1 MNQQEQA
8 TKSAAIFQDTINGT
22 NDPTPWPVTMW
33 ASSGDTIWT
42 AGTARTAGEDSV
54 GMIYGPG
61 DTIVHRNTIAGDTT
75 RATESFAIRPAD
87 GQSPMDAML
96 AGIEQ
101 WNHRHPDRWDTVAE
115 PGRYRM
121 TDPTTGRPL
130 PMGWSDSLAVA
141 ASAAGRL
148 DPDLLQASLM
158 QNAVE
163 HEPRPCVFFLEDNG
177 YDLMVFSWHQ
187 NQQGLFDAMT
197 FKHLQYDDLSMQVTT
212 ISHSEDMRESFPAKT
227 MSDGELLTQSRVYR
241 DEYQHWREQ
250 DGGPVAQ
257 GMTGRVMRSGLLKPG
272 LEQKPLLNLN
282 DGRRAPDWDEFTD
295 QAAISILQGR
305 PVSPTPALPQ
315 QERTGRSAD
324 PADETPERQEPAH
337 ATTATR
343 QVWPNAWVAN
353 RLAHIYILHAKDGRD
368 WPKMIVGLPRG
379 TVIDGQDLTGWATD
393 MFMSGKNQS
402 QKNEGRAVNLRFR
415 PGTPVELFTGRGA
428 ERRTVQV
435 DPQTLVQ
442 AIIDAQKRSRDAEE
456 TLDTASVELASKTVE
471 ESWPQISRMQGR
483 FTEYQRA
490 GTYKPVVAMKW
501 ARRLVDR
508 TAETD
513 EGRWTS
519 RQRRQAAGLLIQ
531 ELAAAQETLAEPFA
545 HEDEYRQKQAE
556 LERLTSK
563 PDETRETEGRDQK
576 TTQKERSENMPLT
589 QENVRRLL
597 EQDPDITGIT
607 QGGNAMGNYLEAR
620 LTDGRAVQIDFHDNP
635 AWKDT
640 DRLAGRIEV
649 SYANRPQAEWQYDDN
664 DMADREHTVID
675 PSDPDAEGRLAK
687 AVKAREDAG
696 YLVTKV
702 EEDPAI
708 LYERHRKASCL
719 HASHIL
725 ERYDSPDPTAVGILH
740 GIVSEVNAHDPEND
754 IAAYLTYPSDK
765 AVQLAGDGLT
775 EADIAEKREMGGWDP
790 RTDPL
795 MRINEQGDWTGVT
808 QQQADQLVWDNRDEI
823 LARASYDS
831 ELSTWTL
838 HQLDQLKEPQP
849 AQSLDRD
856 RPEPDREAPAQTES
870 TTKRRGPRL

>member
-177 YDLMVFSWHQ
+177 YDLMVFSWHR

-197 FKHLQYDDLSMQVTT
+197 FKHLQYDDLSMQITT
-212 ISHSEDMRESFPAKT
+212 ISHSEDMRESFPAKS

-250 DGGPVAQ
+250 DGGSVAQ

-315 QERTGRSAD
+315 QEQPAQSAD
-324 PADETPERQEPAH
+324 PATETQTPAW
-337 ATTATR
+337 TAAMAK

-353 RLAHIYILHAKDGRD
+353 RLAHTYILRAKDGRD

-393 MFMSGKNQS
+393 MFMSGKNQR
-402 QKNEGRAVNLRFR
+402 QKNEGRAVNLRFK
-415 PGTPVELFTGRGA
+415 PDTPVELFTGRGT
-428 ERRTVQV
+428 ERRTMQV

-442 AIIDAQKRSRDAEE
+442 TIIDAQKRNRDAEE
-456 TLDTASVELASKTVE
+456 TLDTASVELADKTVD

-490 GTYKPVVAMKW
+490 GTYKPAVAMKW

>member
-177 YDLMVFSWHQ
+177 YDLMVFSWHR

-197 FKHLQYDDLSMQVTT
+197 FKHLQYDDLSMQITT
-212 ISHSEDMRESFPAKT
+212 ISHSEDMRESFPAKS

-250 DGGPVAQ
+250 DGGSVAQ
-257 GMTGRVMRSGLLKPG
+257 GMTGRVMRSGLLKSG

-315 QERTGRSAD
+315 QEQPAQSAD
-324 PADETPERQEPAH
+324 PATETQTPAW
-337 ATTATR
+337 TAAMAK

-353 RLAHIYILHAKDGRD
+353 RLAHTYILRAKDGRD

-393 MFMSGKNQS
+393 MFMSGKNQR
-402 QKNEGRAVNLRFR
+402 QKNEGRAVNLRFK
-415 PGTPVELFTGRGA
+415 PDTPVELFTGRGT
-428 ERRTVQV
+428 ERRTMQV

-442 AIIDAQKRSRDAEE
+442 TIIDAQKRNRDAEE
-456 TLDTASVELASKTVE
+456 TLDTASVELADKTVE

-490 GTYKPVVAMKW
+490 GTYKPAVAMKW

>member
-8 TKSAAIFQDTINGT
+8 TKRAAIFQDTINGT

-54 GMIYGPG
+54 GMIYAPG
-61 DTIVHRNTIAGDTT
+61 ETIAHRNTIAGDTT
-75 RATESFAIRPAD
+75 RATESFAIRPES

-101 WNHRHPDRWDTVAE
+101 WDHRHPDQWDTVTT
-115 PGRYRM
+115 PGEYRM

-241 DEYQHWREQ
+241 DEYQFWREH
-250 DGGPVAQ
+250 DGGPVAH

-483 FTEYQRA
+483 FTEYRCLCSMVLR
-490 GTYKPVVAMKW
+490 PVE
-501 ARRLVDR
+501 RLVF
-508 TAETD
+508 
-513 EGRWTS
+513 S
-519 RQRRQAAGLLIQ
+519 
-531 ELAAAQETLAEPFA
+531 P
-545 HEDEYRQKQAE
+545 
-556 LERLTSK
+556 
-563 PDETRETEGRDQK
+563 
-576 TTQKERSENMPLT
+576 KER
-589 QENVRRLL
+589 
-597 EQDPDITGIT
+597 
-607 QGGNAMGNYLEAR
+607 
-620 LTDGRAVQIDFHDNP
+620 
-635 AWKDT
+635 
-640 DRLAGRIEV
+640 
-649 SYANRPQAEWQYDDN
+649 
-664 DMADREHTVID
+664 
-675 PSDPDAEGRLAK
+675 
-687 AVKAREDAG
+687 
-696 YLVTKV
+696 
-702 EEDPAI
+702 
-708 LYERHRKASCL
+708 
-719 HASHIL
+719 
-725 ERYDSPDPTAVGILH
+725 
-740 GIVSEVNAHDPEND
+740 
-754 IAAYLTYPSDK
+754 
-765 AVQLAGDGLT
+765 
-775 EADIAEKREMGGWDP
+775 
-790 RTDPL
+790 
-795 MRINEQGDWTGVT
+795 
-808 QQQADQLVWDNRDEI
+808 
-823 LARASYDS
+823 
-831 ELSTWTL
+831 
-838 HQLDQLKEPQP
+838 
-849 AQSLDRD
+849 
-856 RPEPDREAPAQTES
+856 
-870 TTKRRGPRL
+870 

>member
-8 TKSAAIFQDTINGT
+8 TKHAAIFQDTINGT

-54 GMIYGPG
+54 GMIYDPG
-61 DTIVHRNTIAGDTT
+61 DTIVHRNTIAGDVT

-87 GQSPMDAML
+87 GQSPMDTML

-101 WNHRHPDRWDTVAE
+101 WNHRHPDRWDTVAT
-115 PGRYRM
+115 PGQYRM
-121 TDPTTGRPL
+121 TDPTTGRQL
-130 PMGWSDSLAVA
+130 PMGWSASLAAA

-177 YDLMVFSWHQ
+177 YDLMVFSWHR
-187 NQQGLFDAMT
+187 NQQGLFDAMS

-212 ISHSEDMRESFPAKT
+212 ISHSEDMSEPFPAKT

-250 DGGPVAQ
+250 DGGTVAQ

-295 QAAISILQGR
+295 QAAISILQGQ
-305 PVSPTPALPQ
+305 PISPTPALPQ
-315 QERTGRSAD
+315 QEQ
-324 PADETPERQEPAH
+324 PERDTDPTAVTQTPARTAA
-337 ATTATR
+337 ATK

-353 RLAHIYILHAKDGRD
+353 RLAHTYILHAKDGRD

-393 MFMSGKNQS
+393 MFMSGKNQR
-402 QKNEGRAVNLRFR
+402 QKNEGRAVNLRFK
-415 PGTPVELFTGRGA
+415 PDTPVELFTGRGT
-428 ERRTVQV
+428 ERRTMQV

-442 AIIDAQKRSRDAEE
+442 AIIDAQKRNRDAEE
-456 TLDTASVELASKTVE
+456 TLDTASVKLASKTVE

-490 GTYKPVVAMKW
+490 GTYKPAVAMKW

-635 AWKDT
+635 A
-640 DRLAGRIEV
+640 
-649 SYANRPQAEWQYDDN
+649 
-664 DMADREHTVID
+664 
-675 PSDPDAEGRLAK
+675 
-687 AVKAREDAG
+687 
-696 YLVTKV
+696 
-702 EEDPAI
+702 
-708 LYERHRKASCL
+708 
-719 HASHIL
+719 
-725 ERYDSPDPTAVGILH
+725 
-740 GIVSEVNAHDPEND
+740 
-754 IAAYLTYPSDK
+754 
-765 AVQLAGDGLT
+765 
-775 EADIAEKREMGGWDP
+775 
-790 RTDPL
+790 
-795 MRINEQGDWTGVT
+795 
-808 QQQADQLVWDNRDEI
+808 
-823 LARASYDS
+823 
-831 ELSTWTL
+831 
-838 HQLDQLKEPQP
+838 
-849 AQSLDRD
+849 
-856 RPEPDREAPAQTES
+856 
-870 TTKRRGPRL
+870 

>member
-177 YDLMVFSWHQ
+177 YDLMVFSWHR

-197 FKHLQYDDLSMQVTT
+197 FKHLQYDDLSMQITT
-212 ISHSEDMRESFPAKT
+212 ISHSEDMRESFPAKS

-250 DGGPVAQ
+250 DGGSVAQ

-305 PVSPTPALPQ
+305 PVSQTPALPQ
-315 QERTGRSAD
+315 QEQPAQSAD
-324 PADETPERQEPAH
+324 PATETQTPAW
-337 ATTATR
+337 TAAMAK

-353 RLAHIYILHAKDGRD
+353 RLAHTYILRAKDGRD

-393 MFMSGKNQS
+393 MFMSGKNQR
-402 QKNEGRAVNLRFR
+402 QKNEGRAVNLRFK
-415 PGTPVELFTGRGA
+415 PDTPVELFTGRGT
-428 ERRTVQV
+428 ERRTMQV

-442 AIIDAQKRSRDAEE
+442 TIIDAQKRNRDAEE
-456 TLDTASVELASKTVE
+456 TLDTASVELADKTVE

-490 GTYKPVVAMKW
+490 GTYKPAVAMKW

>member
-1 MNQQEQA
+1 MRDYRYVTEGTFDAYSYQTVERKQRFISQLMSSKSPAREAADLDADVVTLANIKALATGDPDIQRRMTLENEINQLKLLRASWAQQKADTRRDIGQQLQPRVELLRRIIREKADDKPLASKALSIHQTARMNGRWEGM
-8 TKSAAIFQDTINGT
+8 TINGQ
-22 NDPTPWPVTMW
+22 PVADRQT
-33 ASSGDTIWT
+33 ACRLLHQAAHQAHDGDTIAEYDGLPVIAHRAAASGRIT
-42 AGTARTAGEDSV
+42 LAVKAVHEHESGTE
-54 GMIYGPG
+54 MPGPYLTG
-61 DTIVHRNTIAGDTT
+61 PSSIV
-75 RATESFAIRPAD
+75 S
-87 GQSPMDAML
+87 QL
-96 AGIEQ
+96 
-101 WNHRHPDRWDTVAE
+101 DRLVRSMA
-115 PGRYRM
+115 
-121 TDPTTGRPL
+121 TDPG
-130 PMGWSDSLAVA
+130 
-141 ASAAGRL
+141 
-148 DPDLLQASLM
+148 
-158 QNAVE
+158 
-163 HEPRPCVFFLEDNG
+163 
-177 YDLMVFSWHQ
+177 
-187 NQQGLFDAMT
+187 
-197 FKHLQYDDLSMQVTT
+197 K
-212 ISHSEDMRESFPAKT
+212 
-227 MSDGELLTQSRVYR
+227 LT
-241 DEYQHWREQ
+241 E
-250 DGGPVAQ
+250 
-257 GMTGRVMRSGLLKPG
+257 
-272 LEQKPLLNLN
+272 
-282 DGRRAPDWDEFTD
+282 
-295 QAAISILQGR
+295 
-305 PVSPTPALPQ
+305 
-315 QERTGRSAD
+315 
-324 PADETPERQEPAH
+324 
-337 ATTATR
+337 
-343 QVWPNAWVAN
+343 
-353 RLAHIYILHAKDGRD
+353 RLAD
-368 WPKMIVGLPRG
+368 
-379 TVIDGQDLTGWATD
+379 
-393 MFMSGKNQS
+393 
-402 QKNEGRAVNLRFR
+402 
-415 PGTPVELFTGRGA
+415 A
-428 ERRTVQV
+428 ER
-435 DPQTLVQ
+435 
-442 AIIDAQKRSRDAEE
+442 
-456 TLDTASVELASKTVE
+456 
-471 ESWPQISRMQGR
+471 
-483 FTEYQRA
+483 
-490 GTYKPVVAMKW
+490 
-501 ARRLVDR
+501 
-508 TAETD
+508 
-513 EGRWTS
+513 
-519 RQRRQAAGLLIQ
+519 

-576 TTQKERSENMPLT
+576 TTQEERSENMPLT

-597 EQDPDITGIT
+597 EQDPDVTGIT

-675 PSDPDAEGRLAK
+675 PSDPDVEGRLAK
-687 AVKAREDAG
+687 AVKDWERSGGLGRTSKASHLAAQQPPEEYAYRWRKPGDPDRHIAYLSTAFDRDQAMKAREDAG

-849 AQSLDRD
+849 AQSLDR
-856 RPEPDREAPAQTES
+856 EAPAQTES

>member
-8 TKSAAIFQDTINGT
+8 MKSAAIFQDTINGT

-177 YDLMVFSWHQ
+177 YDLMVFSWHR

-197 FKHLQYDDLSMQVTT
+197 FKHLQYDDLSMQITT
-212 ISHSEDMRESFPAKT
+212 ISHSEDMRESFPAKS

-250 DGGPVAQ
+250 DGGSVAQ

-315 QERTGRSAD
+315 QEQPAQSAD
-324 PADETPERQEPAH
+324 PATETQTPAW
-337 ATTATR
+337 TAAMAK

-353 RLAHIYILHAKDGRD
+353 RLAHTYILRAKDGRD

-393 MFMSGKNQS
+393 MFMSGKNQR
-402 QKNEGRAVNLRFR
+402 QKNEGRAVNLRFK
-415 PGTPVELFTGRGA
+415 PDTPVELFTGRGT
-428 ERRTVQV
+428 ERRTMQV

-442 AIIDAQKRSRDAEE
+442 TIIDAQKRNRDAEE
-456 TLDTASVELASKTVE
+456 TLDTASVELADKTVE

-490 GTYKPVVAMKW
+490 GTYKPAVAMKW

-589 QENVRRLL
+589 QENVRRLV

>member
-177 YDLMVFSWHQ
+177 YDLMVFSWHR

-197 FKHLQYDDLSMQVTT
+197 FKHLQYDDLSMQITT
-212 ISHSEDMRESFPAKT
+212 ISHSEDMRESFPAKS

-250 DGGPVAQ
+250 DGGSVAQ

-315 QERTGRSAD
+315 QEQPAQSAD
-324 PADETPERQEPAH
+324 PATETQTPAW
-337 ATTATR
+337 TAAMAK

-353 RLAHIYILHAKDGRD
+353 RLAHTYILRAKDGRD

-393 MFMSGKNQS
+393 MFMSGKNQR
-402 QKNEGRAVNLRFR
+402 QKNEGRAVNLRFK
-415 PGTPVELFTGRGA
+415 PDTPVELFTGRGT
-428 ERRTVQV
+428 ERRTMQV

-442 AIIDAQKRSRDAEE
+442 TIIDAQKRNRDAEE
-456 TLDTASVELASKTVE
+456 TLDTASVELADKTVE

-490 GTYKPVVAMKW
+490 GTYKPAVAMKW

-696 YLVTKV
+696 YVVTKV
-702 EEDPAI
+702 DEDPAI
-708 LYERHRKASCL
+708 LYERHRKASCMR
-719 HASHIL
+719 ASHIL

-740 GIVSEVNAHDPEND
+740 GIVGEVNAHDPEND

-795 MRINEQGDWTGVT
+795 MRINAQGDWTGVT
-808 QQQADQLVWDNRDEI
+808 QQQADQIVWDNRDEI

>member
-177 YDLMVFSWHQ
+177 YDLMVFSWHR

-197 FKHLQYDDLSMQVTT
+197 FKHLQYDDLSMQITT
-212 ISHSEDMRESFPAKT
+212 ISHSEDMRESFPAKS

-250 DGGPVAQ
+250 DGGSVAQ
-257 GMTGRVMRSGLLKPG
+257 DMTGRVMRSGLLKPG

-315 QERTGRSAD
+315 QEQPAQSAD
-324 PADETPERQEPAH
+324 PATETQTPAW
-337 ATTATR
+337 TAAMAK

-353 RLAHIYILHAKDGRD
+353 RLAHTYILRAKDGRD

-393 MFMSGKNQS
+393 MFMSGKNQR
-402 QKNEGRAVNLRFR
+402 QKNEGRAVNLRFK
-415 PGTPVELFTGRGA
+415 PDTPVELFTGRGT
-428 ERRTVQV
+428 ERRTMQV

-442 AIIDAQKRSRDAEE
+442 AIIDAQKRNRDAEE
-456 TLDTASVELASKTVE
+456 TLDTASVELADKTVE

-490 GTYKPVVAMKW
+490 GTYKPAVAMKW